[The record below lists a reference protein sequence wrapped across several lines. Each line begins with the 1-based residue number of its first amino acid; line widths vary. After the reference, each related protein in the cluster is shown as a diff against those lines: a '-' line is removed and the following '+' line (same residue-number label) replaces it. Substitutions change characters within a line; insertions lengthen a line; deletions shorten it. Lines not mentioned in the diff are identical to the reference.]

1 MGSLYKNIENCS
13 ITYPYKIINTDLSI
27 NQSCC
32 IYFTYT
38 FDNINENYAF
48 CSVVEK
54 IDKFFL
60 YFYCRIKNVRRCKL
74 EIRSI
79 LKLMQMRCFYQT
91 NDYEDLSNILDV
103 VGISLWKT
111 IVIIIFIVIRV

>member
-32 IYFTYT
+32 IYFTYN

-48 CSVVEK
+48 CSIVQK
-54 IDKFFL
+54 IDKFFKISF
-60 YFYCRIKNVRRCKL
+60 YFKLKFFLRCKL

-79 LKLMQMRCFYQT
+79 LKLMQMRCFYQI

-103 VGISLWKT
+103 VGISL
-111 IVIIIFIVIRV
+111 